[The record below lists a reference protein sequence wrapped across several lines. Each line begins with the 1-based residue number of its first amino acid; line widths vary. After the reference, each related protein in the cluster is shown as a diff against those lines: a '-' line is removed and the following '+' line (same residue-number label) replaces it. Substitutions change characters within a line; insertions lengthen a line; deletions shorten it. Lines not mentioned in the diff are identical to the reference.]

1 MLKYLFS
8 FFFIGLSAVTFAQN
22 NNEVP
27 LDNSPFSR
35 FGIGDFY
42 GINYAAMNAMGGLTA
57 TYNDPYHLNAMN
69 PAASAALKSTAY
81 EVGIYGKYSRLKD
94 SNQSAEI
101 WSGHLQNLSIG
112 FPLRNQINE
121 LLDRRQKSKVRLG
134 MHFALLPYTSVG
146 YNIKAAQRVPGV
158 DSVNYAFQGTGG
170 TYRMMWGNSIGYK
183 NFAFGVNLGYFF
195 GTIKNEKGLKFNQI
209 TDGYQNDLKYNS
221 RYGGFIWNAGMQ
233 YTHDFM
239 KKVGGKSEKSGK
251 KLTFGAYGNSST
263 GFNTNSTQVI
273 RRINYNYATSTS
285 AYHSDTLF
293 SERKAGVKK
302 SGKLPAEF
310 SAGVMY
316 EKENKI
322 RAGINFNTGLWNGYR
337 NDIQPEN
344 LKNTFGISAGAEYV
358 PEYNSYNKYLR
369 RVRYRGGFHHGTD
382 PRVIKGEQMKTTG
395 FTFGLGLPLI
405 MPRQQVSFIDV
416 TFDVGKTG
424 VSILSENYAKVILGF
439 TLNDNSWFYKRRFN

>member
-1 MLKYLFS
+1 MVKYLFS
-8 FFFIGLSAVTFAQN
+8 FFFICLSAAAFGQS

-42 GINYAAMNAMGGLTA
+42 GINYSAMNAMGGLTA
-57 TYNDPYHLNAMN
+57 TYNDPYHLNPFN
-69 PAASAALKSTAY
+69 PASSSALKSTAY
-81 EVGIYGKYSRLKD
+81 EVGIYGKYAKLKD
-94 SNQSAEI
+94 SEKSADI

-121 LLDRRQKSKVRLG
+121 LLDRRQKSKLRLG

-146 YNIKAAQRVPGV
+146 YNIKASQQVPSV
-158 DSVNYAFQGTGG
+158 DSVNYAFQGSGG
-170 TYRMMWGNSIGYK
+170 TYKLIWGNSIGFK
-183 NFAFGVNLGYFF
+183 GFSFGVNLGYFF
-195 GTIKNEKGLKFNQI
+195 GSIKNEKGLTFNQI
-209 TDGYQNDLKYNS
+209 KDGYQNDLKYNS
-221 RYGGFIWNAGMQ
+221 RYGGFIWNAGAQ
-233 YTHDFM
+233 YTYEFM
-239 KKVGGKSEKSGK
+239 KKSGTKTEKTGR

-263 GFNTNSTQVI
+263 GFSTNSSQVI

-285 AYHSDTLF
+285 SFHSDTLF
-293 SERKAGVKK
+293 SERKSGVKK
-302 SGKLPAEF
+302 TGKLPAEF

-316 EKENKI
+316 EKENKLK
-322 RAGINFNTGLWNGYR
+322 AGINFNTGLWSGYV
-337 NDIQPEN
+337 NEIQPEN
-344 LKNTFGISAGAEYV
+344 LKNTFGISAGAEFT
-358 PEYNSYNKYLR
+358 PEFNSYNKYLR
-369 RVRYRGGFHHGTD
+369 RVRYRGGIHYNTD

-395 FTFGLGLPLI
+395 ITFGLGLPLI

-424 VSILSENYAKVILGF
+424 VSVLSENYAKVILGF